1 MLKNPFR
8 IFKSK
13 RGKNDNEN
21 NQFCDNESKE
31 EEENE
36 DLDFA
41 TEAME
46 DLFINE
52 DIRTDLEESDEE
64 IRSQSSE
71 ASTIALLPPANID
84 HVREWTK
91 PESEASERY
100 S

>member
-8 IFKSK
+8 LFKTK
-13 RGKNDNEN
+13 RGKNGNEN
-21 NQFCDNESKE
+21 DLFCDSKEKE

-64 IRSQSSE
+64 IKSQSSE
-71 ASTIALLPPANID
+71 ASTIALLPANID
-84 HVREWTK
+84 HVRERTK
-91 PESEASERY
+91 PESEVSER
-100 S
+100 